1 MRQKRALISG
11 ALKAIGF
18 NEKQSIFDNIG
29 AHELPSWVYFPD
41 VERAE
46 WLNKVIHRMWPFI
59 SDYVNDILLKT
70 VQPAPPRIGGVKV
83 YTEESI
89 RRDEIVMDVDLM
101 FYSDAR
107 IKVSV
112 GKIIAGVK
120 DFELRGTLRVLMKP
134 LVPKIPFAGAVTY
147 VNFILTHAGNVLSLP
162 GLQQT
167 LNRTVQDAV
176 SSLCVLPNRISVSLV
191 DDVSMAHLKFP
202 SAQGVLRINV
212 ISASDLVASDINIVG
227 KNSSDPYC
235 VVRVGAQKFVTAV
248 KKSTINPNWNE
259 CFEAVIEQKFGPS
272 LQLEVWDEDKGS
284 KDDELGWASIPI
296 DSIYQQ
302 GLIDTAVTLE
312 GVKRGKVHLK
322 LTWLDLS
329 TIPSDVDAAKN
340 ESANSPALKS
350 SSTAYLFVRVEQAK
364 NLSRVK
370 FVQEPSPYCILQLGN
385 TVQNTC
391 VKERTQ
397 NPLWESIHHFL
408 LSNPGLEK
416 LNIEIRDSRTEF
428 LLGTCSIPLKHLM
441 AESDMTVTRPYT
453 LKATTNEGAVLHL
466 HLELRMLVPG
476 RDRRGDSKSRSKSGS
491 PTLGQISSPN
501 APDTTSGRD
510 DQMAPDSDDMLVR
523 QRTVD
528 PRQLLIPT
536 LFVPQLSTLAPTTAF
551 IGRLPGL

>member
-1 MRQKRALISG
+1 
-11 ALKAIGF
+11 
-18 NEKQSIFDNIG
+18 
-29 AHELPSWVYFPD
+29 
-41 VERAE
+41 
-46 WLNKVIHRMWPFI
+46 
-59 SDYVNDILLKT
+59 
-70 VQPAPPRIGGVKV
+70 
-83 YTEESI
+83 
-89 RRDEIVMDVDLM
+89 MDVDLM

-134 LVPKIPFAGAVTY
+134 LVPKIPFAGAVTVCFLDNPY
-147 VNFILTHAGNVLSLP
+147 INFILTHAGNVLSLP

-329 TIPSDVDAAKN
+329 TIPSDVDATKN

-408 LSNPGLEK
+408 LSNPGFEK
-416 LNIEIRDSRTEF
+416 LNIEIRDTRTEF

-441 AESDMTVTRPYT
+441 AESEMTVTRPYT

-466 HLELRMLVPG
+466 HMELRMLVPG
-476 RDRRGDSKSRSKSGS
+476 RDRRGDRKSHSKSGS
-491 PTLGQISSPN
+491 PNLGRSSSPN
-501 APDTTSGRD
+501 APDSTSRRE

-528 PRQLLIPT
+528 PRVRP
-536 LFVPQLSTLAPTTAF
+536 AF
-551 IGRLPGL
+551 